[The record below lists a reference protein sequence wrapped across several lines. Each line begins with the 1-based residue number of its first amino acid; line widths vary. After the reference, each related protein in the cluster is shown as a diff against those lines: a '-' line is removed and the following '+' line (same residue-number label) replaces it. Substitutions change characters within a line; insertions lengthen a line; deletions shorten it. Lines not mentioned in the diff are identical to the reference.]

1 MTQATQTPRLGVAM
15 PQTDMGGDPGIVR
28 TYTQAAEDLGF
39 DHLVTYD
46 HVLGGNPKTSDG
58 YTGDGLF
65 HDPFV
70 LLGFMAACSQRIELS
85 VQVLIL
91 PQRQTALVA
100 KQAASL
106 DVLSNGR
113 LRLGVGVGWNEI
125 EFVGLNENF
134 KNRGR
139 RSEEQVEVMRALW
152 AEPFIAFE
160 GKWHTIPDA
169 GINPLPP
176 RRNIPLWFGG
186 HAEVTLKR
194 IARLGDGWMPLAY
207 APGDE
212 VNEEIAKLRRYTVA
226 AGRDADAVGIDAWVS
241 MGNEDPDQWRQE
253 FKDWRDSGASHITL
267 STAFTGFH
275 HQRIEGTTLD
285 AHLEAIERYRDTVA
299 DLL

>member
-1 MTQATQTPRLGVAM
+1 
-15 PQTDMGGDPGIVR
+15 
-28 TYTQAAEDLGF
+28 
-39 DHLVTYD
+39 
-46 HVLGGNPKTSDG
+46 
-58 YTGDGLF
+58 
-65 HDPFV
+65 
-70 LLGFMAACSQRIELS
+70 
-85 VQVLIL
+85 
-91 PQRQTALVA
+91 VA

-113 LRLGVGVGWNEI
+113 LRLGIGVGWNEI

-152 AEPFIAFE
+152 AEPFVAFE
-160 GKWHTIPDA
+160 GKCHTIPDA

-176 RRNIPLWFGG
+176 RRHIPLWFGG
-186 HAEVTLKR
+186 HAAVTLKR

-207 APGDE
+207 PPGDA
-212 VNEEIAKLRRYTVA
+212 VNEEIAKLRRYTEA

-253 FKDWRDSGASHITL
+253 FKDWRDCGATHITL

-275 HQRIEGTTLD
+275 HQRIDGTTLD
-285 AHLEAIERYRDTVA
+285 AHLEAIERYRDAVA
-299 DLL
+299 DLR